1 MTLTVCEYENIDL
14 LLMLPTPPVKNW
26 FKHMWQNM
34 SQILDILRY
43 VEKNMVY
50 EDLLK
55 ADVRSQGL
63 PEIIFFQ
70 HDCVHRLC
78 TLGLTQ
84 WQFM

>member
-1 MTLTVCEYENIDL
+1 
-14 LLMLPTPPVKNW
+14 
-26 FKHMWQNM
+26 MWQNM

-78 TLGLTQ
+78 TLGLAQ
-84 WQFM
+84 

>member
-14 LLMLPTPPVKNW
+14 LLMLPTTPVKTDLNICG
-26 FKHMWQNM
+26 KTCL
-34 SQILDILRY
+34 QILDILRY

-84 WQFM
+84 